1 MFKAHMFVGML
12 IIQHNM
18 YQRKTA
24 KTILEDLMELDTKR
38 KYDFVIG
45 INIKSRAGND
55 AFNLVHFENRV
66 NNMRDLLNKVLII
79 DVELQNFG
87 YDQQN
92 ELQTWDYTLGCLNIT
107 CFAVPRAP
115 FDILS
120 RPQIIR
126 GNLQELMK
134 TLYIVDYWVPFPSS
148 EYGGIINVIA
158 SSDNEAHDLLRDSDI
173 HYDNKYDNLI
183 MQAVK
188 DAIKVNTYDDEESR
202 IVTYFTT

>member
-1 MFKAHMFVGML
+1 
-12 IIQHNM
+12 
-18 YQRKTA
+18 
-24 KTILEDLMELDTKR
+24 
-38 KYDFVIG
+38 
-45 INIKSRAGND
+45 
-55 AFNLVHFENRV
+55 
-66 NNMRDLLNKVLII
+66 
-79 DVELQNFG
+79 
-87 YDQQN
+87 
-92 ELQTWDYTLGCLNIT
+92 
-107 CFAVPRAP
+107 
-115 FDILS
+115 
-120 RPQIIR
+120 
-126 GNLQELMK
+126 MK